1 MTPTM
6 SYFEQA
12 LFAPEQHFKRLRQME
27 PLRCRERA
35 VTHTHNAMESEI
47 LWEGRHYL
55 IFLPFKREA
64 LCHIEELEATSR
76 ERTIGPLIPHRI
88 LYNEFIEIDS
98 LGNKRFHDIIL
109 QEIPDGMILD
119 KAVDYFK
126 ASDLREAIRKM
137 KARLDAI
144 GFCHNNLRPHNIVIC
159 KSGIAR
165 PLRYWYS
172 EWETFSDNNISV
184 PLEFID
190 SHDYYLEDDKRSSL
204 ILNDDSA
211 CYSAPP
217 SYIGITRQCRGGRYG
232 FVDEDGRAITR
243 FIYSWASDFC
253 EDRAVVAKCG
263 KMGAINSLGRKVL
276 AAQYEHV
283 EFDVQRGIFK
293 VRNRGHDY
301 FYDYNG
307 DKINNAK
314 KSLEKI
320 EGGG

>member
-6 SYFEQA
+6 SYFKQA

-27 PLRCRERA
+27 PLRCKEQA
-35 VTHTHNAMESEI
+35 VVHTHYAMESEI
-47 LWEGRHYL
+47 RWEGRHYL

-64 LCHIEELEATSR
+64 ICHIEELEAIAR
-76 ERTIGPLIPHRI
+76 ERSIGPLIPHRI
-88 LYNEFIEIDS
+88 LYNEFVEMDS
-98 LGNKRFHDIIL
+98 LGNKHFHDIIL
-109 QEIPDGMILD
+109 QEIPDGMMLD

-159 KSGIAR
+159 KSGVAR

-172 EWETFSDNNISV
+172 EWETFSNNNISAL
-184 PLEFID
+184 LEFID

-211 CYSAPP
+211 TYSAIP
-217 SYIGITRQCRGGRYG
+217 SYKGITRQCHGGRYG

-243 FIYSWASDFC
+243 FIYSWASEFH
-253 EDRAVVAKCG
+253 EGRAVVAKCG
-263 KMGAINSLGRKVL
+263 KMGAINNLGRKVL
-276 AAQYEHV
+276 AVQYEHV
-283 EFDVQRGIFK
+283 EFDVQRGVFK
-293 VRNRGHDY
+293 VRNHGRDY
-301 FYDYNG
+301 LYDYNG
-307 DKINNAK
+307 RKIDKPEE
-314 KSLEKI
+314 LFE
-320 EGGG
+320 EV